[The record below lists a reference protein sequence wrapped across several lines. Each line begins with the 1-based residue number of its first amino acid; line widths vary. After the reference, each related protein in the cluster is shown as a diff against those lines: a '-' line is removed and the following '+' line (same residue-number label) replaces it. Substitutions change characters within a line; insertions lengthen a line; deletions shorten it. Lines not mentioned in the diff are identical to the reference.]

1 MAEIKTAHLF
11 TTTLRVG
18 QSQPVGKTPGG
29 ERLVVPV
36 LDGTFEGDRIRGT
49 VLPGGSDWILNRP
62 DGALQLNV
70 RLVLKT
76 DDGAL
81 IGVTYSGL
89 RHGPADVLEKLWRGE
104 EVDPALY
111 YFRVAML
118 FETASDKYAW
128 LNRIIAV
135 GTGTRRPDG
144 PIYDVFE
151 VL

>member
-1 MAEIKTAHLF
+1 
-11 TTTLRVG
+11 
-18 QSQPVGKTPGG
+18 
-29 ERLVVPV
+29 
-36 LDGTFEGDRIRGT
+36 
-49 VLPGGSDWILNRP
+49 
-62 DGALQLNV
+62 
-70 RLVLKT
+70 
-76 DDGAL
+76 
-81 IGVTYSGL
+81 L